1 MFVNQ
6 YLSYSVRP
14 SVSSRK
20 LLQIS
25 FFWAAYMDSILS
37 SRKGQ
42 WFFFF
47 QSEGFLALQIKR
59 GAFVREKVSFSEL
72 RESDRRYFNNFVE
85 IENTLLSK
93 FSANNLFRAPLVLN
107 CCTPALQL
115 FSQFRTL
122 VGLMEDRAALCPF
135 WSSNS

>member
-1 MFVNQ
+1 M
-6 YLSYSVRP
+6 RP

-25 FFWAAYMDSILS
+25 FFCAAHMDSILS
-37 SRKGQ
+37 SRKGE
-42 WFFFF
+42 WFFFY
-47 QSEGFLALQIKR
+47 QSEGFLALQVKR

-85 IENTLLSK
+85 IENTCLSK

>member
-1 MFVNQ
+1 
-6 YLSYSVRP
+6 
-14 SVSSRK
+14 
-20 LLQIS
+20 
-25 FFWAAYMDSILS
+25 MDSILS

-42 WFFFF
+42 WFFFCFF
-47 QSEGFLALQIKR
+47 QSEGFLALQVKR
-59 GAFVREKVSFSEL
+59 GAFVREVSFSEL

-85 IENTLLSK
+85 IENTCLPK
-93 FSANNLFRAPLVLN
+93 FAANNLFRAPLVLN